1 MKSAYEQLKD
11 DEGFSGTVYQDTVG
25 KNTVG
30 YGRNLD
36 DNPLTMAEAN
46 YLLQSDLK
54 RVAKQARKLTC
65 YKHLNSARKNVI
77 INMIFNMGIGS
88 FNTFKRMIA
97 ALYVCDYELA
107 AVEMLDSKW
116 SKQVGNRA
124 NRLAVIMRDG
134 E

>member
-1 MKSAYEQLKD
+1 MKSAFEQLKD
-11 DEGFSGTVYQDTVG
+11 DEGFSGTVYKDTAG

-54 RVAKQARKLTC
+54 RVAKQARRLPC
-65 YKHLNSARKNVI
+65 YRHLNSARKNVI

-88 FNTFKRMIA
+88 FNGFKRMIA
-97 ALYVCDYELA
+97 AIYDCDYELA

-116 SKQVGNRA
+116 AGQVGNRA
-124 NRLAVIMRDG
+124 NRLAQIMRRG